1 MKEQDQDNTRR
12 KFLATGLLALAA
24 GCTSKHPF
32 TPSDGGA
39 VASGETVKLLS
50 VDGEISYISRRLYV

>member
-1 MKEQDQDNTRR
+1 MKEQDQDNKRR

-32 TPSDGGA
+32 TPANDETI
-39 VASGETVKLLS
+39 ASGQTVKL
-50 VDGEISYISRRLYV
+50 